1 MRCREAH
8 ATEAVTNSK
17 RTMAMSDRYFVKVG
31 GAVIAEREIWY
42 VKQRVPDHEAV
53 IVALCNQQDDAELVC
68 AALNEYDARLLADLM
83 AAKTVSERTKS
94 NPESTPD

>member
-1 MRCREAH
+1 
-8 ATEAVTNSK
+8 
-17 RTMAMSDRYFVKVG
+17 MSDRYFVKAG
-31 GAVIAEREIWY
+31 DYRPAEREIWY

-83 AAKTVSERTKS
+83 AAKTISSQMTDQ
-94 NPESTPD
+94 PDSTPETSPG

>member
-17 RTMAMSDRYFVKVG
+17 RTIAMSDRYFVKAG
-31 GAVIAEREIWY
+31 DYRPAEREIWY
-42 VKQRVPDHEAV
+42 VKQRVPGHDPY